1 MKFIYILLATTILPG
16 HILDSVKG
24 DEEKAALLLFMAAS
38 GGGGDKVEF
47 EI

>member
-1 MKFIYILLATTILPG
+1 MKIIYILLATTILPG
-16 HILDSVKG
+16 HILDSVKA
-24 DEEKAALLLFMAAS
+24 DEEKALLLFMAAS